1 VSNLQLPL
9 LDWYDAHRR
18 DLPWRQTRDPYAIWA
33 SEIMAQQTQVA
44 TVIPYW
50 EGWLRRFPTVEDLA
64 AADEADVLSMW
75 QGLGYYRRARFFLAG
90 AKWIVA
96 RGMPTTAEGWKK
108 VPGVGAYT
116 AGAIASIAFGDPAP
130 LVDGN
135 VERVYARLTDDASE
149 NTTLHRNA
157 WEWATQQLYPDR
169 PGDWNQALMEL
180 GATVC
185 IPRMPLCGQCPLAD
199 QCVALSRNTHFLRPT
214 PTKRPDTIALKQ
226 AVWVPL
232 IGDRYGMRQI
242 PAGEWWEGMWEFPRV
257 GLSDEASLEEIA
269 GPGWR
274 QEAGVVRHAVTHHR
288 IELRVS
294 LLRCEEQSSSLRWF
308 SVEELIALPI
318 PTPQRRA
325 LALASKLA

>member
-1 VSNLQLPL
+1 MSHLQLPL

-18 DLPWRQTRDPYAIWA
+18 ELPWRQTRDPYAIWA

-44 TVIPYW
+44 TVIPFW
-50 EGWLRRFPTVEDLA
+50 ERWLVRFPTVESLA

-96 RGMPTTAEGWKK
+96 HGMPLTAEGWKK

-149 NTTLHRNA
+149 GATLHRNA

-185 IPRMPLCGQCPLAD
+185 IPRMPLCEQCPLAD

-214 PTKRPDTIALKQ
+214 PAKRPDTIALKQ

-232 IGDRYGMRQI
+232 MGDRYGMRQI

-257 GLSDEASLEEIA
+257 ALSDEASLEEIA

-294 LLRCEEQSSSLRWF
+294 LLRCEEPSTSLRWF
-308 SVEELIALPI
+308 SVEELTALPI

-325 LALASKLA
+325 LALAAKLA